1 MGKSTIARQYV
12 QDHPLA
18 LNLDIDLVRRQL
30 GRWTSNPEESGL
42 RARAIALAAAGVHLR
57 AGYDVVVPQYLGR
70 ATFIE
75 QLEQVAAETGV
86 PFCEVVLMTTRD
98 EAVRRFEQRTRAAT
112 EPTHVEAWQMI
123 GTETETETETDV
135 GVGVGVGA
143 MYDRL
148 LTLLEQRP
156 AAVVVDTAPN
166 DPEATYRRLLDALGT
181 WNSRSSN
188 RSRARGR
195 FG

>member
-1 MGKSTIARQYV
+1 MVPRLMLLNGPPGVGKSTIARQYV

-123 GTETETETETDV
+123 GTETDV
-135 GVGVGVGA
+135 DVGVGA

-181 WNSRSSN
+181 WNS
-188 RSRARGR
+188 
-195 FG
+195 

>member
-1 MGKSTIARQYV
+1 MVSRLMLLNGPPGVGKSTIAQLYV

-18 LNLDIDLVRRQL
+18 LNLDIDLIRRQL

-57 AGYDVVVPQYLGR
+57 AGHDVVVPQYLGR

-75 QLEQVAAETGV
+75 QLEQVATETGG
-86 PFCEVVLMTTRD
+86 PFHEVVLMTTRD

-112 EPTHVEAWQMI
+112 EPTHVEAWQMSDAE
-123 GTETETETETDV
+123 GGLD
-135 GVGVGVGA
+135 GVGA

-148 LTLLEQRP
+148 LALLEQRP
-156 AAVVVDTAPN
+156 RAVIVETVPE
-166 DPEATYRRLLDALGT
+166 DPAATYERLFDAL
-181 WNSRSSN
+181 
-188 RSRARGR
+188 RARKP
-195 FG
+195 